1 MSANED
7 QAHESFIK
15 TPKHLVIALALG
27 FAIPVGLALLF
38 AKLATSGRTYDKDSP
53 AMSAAEIARRIQPVA
68 DADAGPAAGGGRALK
83 TGQDVYKAVCAAC
96 HATGLNKAPKFGD
109 RRDWARF
116 LKSGQ
121 KALVQVAIKG
131 EKAMPARGGSPDL
144 SDIEVERAVVHRA
157 NAAGAKFAE
166 PAAPAA
172 PKAAASSAQVTASAA
187 AKPDGRKVYEA
198 TCVACHAAG
207 VANAPKFGDKKA
219 WAPHLAHGAD
229 ELYQTALKGK
239 GAMPPKG
246 GNLTLSDPEVKAAV
260 DYMLSA
266 VK

>member
-15 TPKHLVIALALG
+15 TPRQLVIALALG

-131 EKAMPARGGSPDL
+131 QGPMPPRGGSPDL
-144 SDIEVERAVVHRA
+144 SDIEVERALVYMA
-157 NAAGAKFAE
+157 NAAGAKFTE

-172 PKAAASSAQVTASAA
+172 SKASAPVQTA
-187 AKPDGRKVYEA
+187 GATSGKPDGRKVYEA
-198 TCVACHAAG
+198 TCIACHAAG

-246 GNLTLSDPEVKAAV
+246 GNLTLSEGEVKAAV

>member
-7 QAHESFIK
+7 PAHESFIK

-27 FAIPVGLALLF
+27 FAVPVGLALLF

-53 AMSAAEIARRIQPVA
+53 AMSAEAIAKRIQPVA
-68 DADAGPAAGGGRALK
+68 DADAGPSAGGGRALK
-83 TGQDVYKAVCAAC
+83 TGQDVYKSVCAAC

-116 LKSGQ
+116 LRSGQ

-131 EKAMPARGGSPDL
+131 EGPMPPRGGSPDL
-144 SDIEVERAVVHRA
+144 SDVEVERAVVYMA
-157 NAAGAKFAE
+157 NAAGAKFTE
-166 PAAPAA
+166 PAASVPS
-172 PKAAASSAQVTASAA
+172 KASAPVRTA
-187 AKPDGRKVYEA
+187 GAVASAPDGRKVYEA
-198 TCVACHAAG
+198 TCMACHAAG
-207 VANAPKFGDKKA
+207 VANAPRFGDKKA
-219 WAPHLAHGAD
+219 WAQHLAQGVNGLH
-229 ELYQTALKGK
+229 QSALKGK

-246 GNLTLSDPEVKAAV
+246 GNLTLSEAEVRAAV
-260 DYMLSA
+260 DYMLGA

>member
-1 MSANED
+1 
-7 QAHESFIK
+7 
-15 TPKHLVIALALG
+15 
-27 FAIPVGLALLF
+27 
-38 AKLATSGRTYDKDSP
+38 
-53 AMSAAEIARRIQPVA
+53 MSAAEIARRIQPVA

-131 EKAMPARGGSPDL
+131 EGPMPPRGGSPDL
-144 SDIEVERAVVHRA
+144 SDIEVERAVVYMA
-157 NAAGAKFAE
+157 NAAGAKFTE
-166 PAAPAA
+166 PPAPAA
-172 PKAAASSAQVTASAA
+172 SKAPAPVQAAGATSG
-187 AKPDGRKVYEA
+187 KPDGRKVYEA
-198 TCVACHAAG
+198 TCIACHAAG

-246 GNLTLSDPEVKAAV
+246 GNLTLSEGEVKAAV